1 MGRQFRWLF
10 SVGSGRV
17 PSDRGWMDTMRVSTG
32 LTWLIDTSTRPAN
45 APIPACVAGSS
56 VAAIPIYPTA

>member
-1 MGRQFRWLF
+1 
-10 SVGSGRV
+10 
-17 PSDRGWMDTMRVSTG
+17 MDTMRVSTG